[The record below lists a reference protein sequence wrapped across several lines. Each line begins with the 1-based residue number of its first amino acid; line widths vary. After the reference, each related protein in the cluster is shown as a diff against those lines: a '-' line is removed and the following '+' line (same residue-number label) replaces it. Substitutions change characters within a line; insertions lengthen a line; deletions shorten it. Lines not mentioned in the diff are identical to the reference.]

1 MASRL
6 DRLTKS
12 TAVALSRR
20 GFLKRVP
27 LVGAVVGLGLA
38 ASAAPAYACGDSWS
52 EARTLYGNCNSCGP
66 QMKLVTFQSR
76 TCKVCGSGTVCT
88 SWTAYATV
96 CAANLC

>member
-27 LVGAVVGLGLA
+27 LVGAAVGLGLA
-38 ASAAPAYACGDSWS
+38 AAATPAYACTDSWT
-52 EARTLYGNCNSCGP
+52 ETRILHGACGSCGHRERID
-66 QMKLVTFQSR
+66 TYQSR
-76 TCKVCGSGTVCT
+76 TCKLCSGGATVCT
-88 SWTAYATV
+88 TSSTR
-96 CAANLC
+96 